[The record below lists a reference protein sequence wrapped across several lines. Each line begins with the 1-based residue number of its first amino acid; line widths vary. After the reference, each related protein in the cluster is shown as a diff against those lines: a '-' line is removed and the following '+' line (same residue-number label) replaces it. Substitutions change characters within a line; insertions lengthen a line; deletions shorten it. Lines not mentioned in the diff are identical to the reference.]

1 MQPDAV
7 IGWISKQEEGTQSG
21 ALWEHHSSKDIWM
34 TPKARV
40 RYSESREK
48 DLGNG
53 PRGARFV
60 RLRTVGYRQENRLNQ
75 AWEAVGR
82 VLDSC
87 APSPGLESQ
96 HHTNQAQAR

>member
-53 PRGARFV
+53 PRGS
-60 RLRTVGYRQENRLNQ
+60 Y
-75 AWEAVGR
+75 
-82 VLDSC
+82 
-87 APSPGLESQ
+87 GLGLSG
-96 HHTNQAQAR
+96 TGKKTG